1 MDYIIYFVDVQGQK
15 QKETRHTTAEMRDFV
30 RSIKPPARL
39 ITVFLGERELS
50 GIEVREF
57 KARPPMS

>member
-1 MDYIIYFVDVQGQK
+1 MDYIIHFVDAQGLK

-30 RSIKPPARL
+30 RSIKPPAKL
-39 ITVFLGERELS
+39 ITVFLGDRELS

>member
-1 MDYIIYFVDVQGQK
+1 MDYIIHFVDAQGRK

-30 RSIKPPARL
+30 HGIKPPAKL
-39 ITVFLGERELS
+39 ITVFLGDRELS

-57 KARPPMS
+57 KAPPPMP